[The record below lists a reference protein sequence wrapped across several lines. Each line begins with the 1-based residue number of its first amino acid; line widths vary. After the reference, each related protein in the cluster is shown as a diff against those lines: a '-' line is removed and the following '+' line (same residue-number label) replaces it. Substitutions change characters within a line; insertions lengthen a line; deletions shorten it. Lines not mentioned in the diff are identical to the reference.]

1 MMYNL
6 QDSSQPW
13 MAIVFCILLVIVGS
27 WFLLNVILA
36 VIMQAF
42 EDVDKNQK
50 TEDER
55 KDNELK
61 DLKLLYGV
69 EESEDSLSSVES
81 KSNDSDSEGNKDAS
95 PAPDIIALQNPIVA
109 N

>member
-1 MMYNL
+1 MYNL

-36 VIMQAF
+36 VIMEAF

-55 KDNELK
+55 KDAELK
-61 DLKLLYGV
+61 
-69 EESEDSLSSVES
+69 E
-81 KSNDSDSEGNKDAS
+81 
-95 PAPDIIALQNPIVA
+95 
-109 N
+109 

>member
-1 MMYNL
+1 MYNL

-61 DLKLLYGV
+61 ELKQLYGV
-69 EESEDSLSSVES
+69 EESEESVSSVES
-81 KSNDSDSEGNKDAS
+81 KSDGSESEGNKEGPTGAKNE
-95 PAPDIIALQNPIVA
+95 IIAL
-109 N
+109 